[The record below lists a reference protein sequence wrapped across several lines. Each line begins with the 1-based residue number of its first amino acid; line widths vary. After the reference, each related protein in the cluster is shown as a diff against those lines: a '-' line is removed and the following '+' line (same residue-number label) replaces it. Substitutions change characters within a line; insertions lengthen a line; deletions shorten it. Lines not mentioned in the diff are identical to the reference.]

1 MVVQISLLLP
11 SIEKFT
17 FLNATLNL
25 LQSKVINHEVL
36 TLSRGKCRI
45 FGRGSGLIQGT
56 NLLGGDVLQHAK
68 YAGTRGPGGM
78 PPQENFLK

>member
-1 MVVQISLLLP
+1 MVRHRGGSR
-11 SIEKFT
+11 T
-17 FLNATLNL
+17 F
-25 LQSKVINHEVL
+25 
-36 TLSRGKCRI
+36 GKR
-45 FGRGSGLIQGT
+45 GLIQGT